1 MQWSHTNFIHTAKE
15 FCLLSTRKLIGT
27 SLPLSLLTYSGIK
40 DGADW
45 FMIAGLH
52 LWVTAIAAKLRPHS
66 VVEDSVTP
74 GWRSVLFTM
83 CVCVWGGRGEGGTT
97 LVM

>member
-1 MQWSHTNFIHTAKE
+1 
-15 FCLLSTRKLIGT
+15 
-27 SLPLSLLTYSGIK
+27 
-40 DGADW
+40 
-45 FMIAGLH
+45 MIAGLH

-83 CVCVWGGRGEGGTT
+83 CVGGGGGGGGTT